1 MKDFYSSITDSI
13 GQRVGNPFV
22 GSYFIAALLSNW
34 QFVLLLFSGLD
45 YREKISGVHIIYPS
59 YDDGFIMLFVIP
71 FFAAIFWV
79 FLWPF
84 INKIIMLFWYEK
96 QTEVENAR
104 ISAEKRK
111 ILTEEHATR
120 IYEKID
126 KQRKEYLDL
135 TADREQSIEKLYL
148 DKQDAESK
156 IIDLRAQLSRVTAE
170 LQQHKDEVNELAGIK
185 TKFDDFKNDILPGL
199 EYLSG
204 VRTIFSFLKSQN
216 DYSARADFF
225 KTKICEQLQIDMNTM
240 EKLIR
245 ILIRVEV
252 IKYENGRVTFGER
265 HTQVEGWLEIR
276 TSSPIHPKV

>member
-34 QFVLLLFSGLD
+34 QLVLLLVSGLG

-59 YDDGFIMLFVIP
+59 YGDGFIMLFVIP

-84 INKIIMLFWYEK
+84 INKIIMIFWYEK

-104 ISAEKRK
+104 ILAEKRK

-156 IIDLRAQLSRVTAE
+156 IIDLRAQLSRATAE
-170 LQQHKDEVNELAGIK
+170 LQQHKDEVNELAGIR
-185 TKFDDFKNDILPGL
+185 TKLDDLKNDILPGL

-204 VRTIFSFLKSQN
+204 VRTIFNFLKSQN

-225 KTKICEQLQIDMNTM
+225 KTKICELLQIDMNTM

-245 ILIRVEV
+245 VLIRVEV

-265 HTQVEGWLEIR
+265 HAQVEGWLEVR
-276 TSSPIHPKV
+276 TLSPIHPKV